1 MGVLRLILRLAGA
14 VLVLLA
20 LWPLLREVAMAV
32 GEAGHS
38 FIPLGQLWFEIDRA
52 SLNMLQA
59 GVQRRLSPGLWED
72 VIQPV
77 LTWPAWPVLIVA
89 GVALILVSRARRG

>member
-1 MGVLRLILRLAGA
+1 MGVVRLILRLLGA

-20 LWPLLREVAMAV
+20 LWPLVREVAMAM

-38 FIPLGQLWFEIDRA
+38 FIPLGQLWFEIDAA

-59 GVQRRLSPGLWED
+59 CIQRRISPGLWED
-72 VIQPV
+72 VIQPF
-77 LTWPAWPVLIVA
+77 LTWPAWPVLIVT
-89 GVALILVSRARRG
+89 GLILILIGRVRRA